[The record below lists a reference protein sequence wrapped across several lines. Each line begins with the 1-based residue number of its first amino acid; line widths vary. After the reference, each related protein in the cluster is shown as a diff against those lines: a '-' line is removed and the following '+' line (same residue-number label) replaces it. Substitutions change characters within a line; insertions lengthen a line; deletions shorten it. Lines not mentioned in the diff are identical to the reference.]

1 LPAVTIKQEN
11 FLIGREGKNRK
22 KQNKK
27 TKKTESVREK
37 SNTDQAMP

>member
-11 FLIGREGKNRK
+11 FLIGRKEKNQK
-22 KQNKK
+22 KTKQKNKK
-27 TKKTESVREK
+27 TKSVREK